1 MKTVAS
7 AQRHARALGLERV
20 DAQYLLLHAVGKP
33 LASRSWLTAHDTDT
47 LTAEQAQVFNTA
59 CQRRLAGEPV
69 AYITGWRGFYGLDL
83 QITPDVLDP
92 RPDTETLVDWA
103 LEVLRDVPH
112 AAAPRVLDLGTG
124 SGAIALAIKSQRPDA
139 TVVAV
144 DASEAALAVA
154 RANAQRLDLG
164 IECVLSDWLAS
175 IADEEPFDC
184 IVSNPPY
191 LAEDDVHLPSL
202 RHEPSEALVA
212 ANNGLQAYE
221 TITAQA
227 KNALHA
233 GGWLLFEHGWQQHA
247 AVRAMMQSA
256 GYTALDSRTDLA
268 GHVRCTGGQY
278 AG

>member
-7 AQRHARALGLERV
+7 AQRHAETSGLERV

-47 LTAEQAQVFNTA
+47 LTAEQAQVFEDA

-112 AAAPRVLDLGTG
+112 SAAPRVLDLGTG

-154 RANAQRLDLG
+154 RANAQRLGLDVRF
-164 IECVLSDWLAS
+164 VLSDWLAAL
-175 IADEEPFDC
+175 ADEEAFDC

-191 LAEDDVHLPSL
+191 LADDDVHLPSL
-202 RHEPSEALVA
+202 RHEPQEALVA
-212 ANNGLQAYE
+212 ANSGLQAYE

-247 AVRAMMQSA
+247 AVGAMMQSA
-256 GYTALDSRTDLA
+256 GYTALDSQTDLA
-268 GHVRCTGGQY
+268 GHVRCTGGRY